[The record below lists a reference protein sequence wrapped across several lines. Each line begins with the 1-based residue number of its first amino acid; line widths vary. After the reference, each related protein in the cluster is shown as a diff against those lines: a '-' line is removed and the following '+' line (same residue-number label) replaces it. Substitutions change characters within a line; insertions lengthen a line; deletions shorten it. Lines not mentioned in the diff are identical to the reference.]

1 MRLILYLD
9 LIAISDDE
17 WYCFCV
23 RHLCYGLLEWLIA
36 KYTASNMKWYL
47 MYSKVKRNNYGF
59 GLICLRWFEIF

>member
-1 MRLILYLD
+1 MRLISYLD

-47 MYSKVKRNNYGF
+47 MYTKEKEITMV
-59 GLICLRWFEIF
+59 FELFALEIV